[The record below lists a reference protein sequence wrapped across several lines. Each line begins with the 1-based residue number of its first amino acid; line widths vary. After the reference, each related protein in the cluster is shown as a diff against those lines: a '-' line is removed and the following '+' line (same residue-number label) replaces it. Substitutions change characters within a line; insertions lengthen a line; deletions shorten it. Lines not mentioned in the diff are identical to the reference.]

1 MRAKT
6 LHGAVGELC
15 NRLAF
20 FVISWLDGDRKHQV
34 NDLCTHLLTC
44 LLTFIE
50 GVRQQSGMAANM
62 PNNLDF
68 SGLLVLINIIIII
81 IVHFPQLGLF
91 AGTVHAPEGKLPPVA
106 TSLEC
111 FYYFFSLYTIIMII
125 IIKIIDRHSSD
136 GAFSDLS
143 VYFAS
148 SAEIEI

>member
-1 MRAKT
+1 MRAKA

-15 NRLAF
+15 YRLAF

-44 LLTFIE
+44 LLTFKFIE

-68 SGLLVLINIIIII
+68 SGLLVLINIIISI

-91 AGTVHAPEGKLPPVA
+91 AGTGHAPEGKLPPVA

-111 FYYFFSLYTIIMII
+111 FYYFFHYTL
-125 IIKIIDRHSSD
+125 
-136 GAFSDLS
+136 LS
-143 VYFAS
+143 
-148 SAEIEI
+148 